1 MSNSMPIQPLI
12 LHRLPFAGLGRLLA
26 IVAIALTTMA
36 GSSLQAEPIVPT
48 SPATD
53 PASMIRV
60 LLRQA
65 PGLHPEVL
73 RLGLSAMNAAAG
85 RGLITR
91 KDLLTVIDYSLPST
105 TPRLFTFDLPSRKL
119 LFRELVAHGKNS
131 GDNKTTHFSNAPDS
145 LETSLGLFVTA
156 GTYFGRDGYSLR
168 LRGLEKGFNDL
179 AWSRN
184 IVMHGASYVSEATAQ
199 LLGRLGRSFGCPA
212 VPKAIAPAMIDTL
225 KGGTAVFAYYPDAT
239 WLHESTFLR

>member
-1 MSNSMPIQPLI
+1 MSIQLEKP
-12 LHRLPFAGLGRLLA
+12 HRRSFTGLGRLLA
-26 IVAIALTTMA
+26 IVATALATMA
-36 GSSLQAEPIVPT
+36 GSSVQAEPNAAA
-48 SPATD
+48 PAGS
-53 PASMIRV
+53 ASLIGA
-60 LLRQA
+60 LLQQA
-65 PGLHPEVL
+65 PQLHPEVL
-73 RLGLSAMNAAAG
+73 RLGLNAMNAAAD
-85 RGLITR
+85 RGLVTR

-105 TPRLFTFDLPSRKL
+105 TPRLFTFDLASQKL

-131 GDNKTTHFSNAPDS
+131 GDNTTTHFSNAPDS

-184 IVMHGASYVSEATAQ
+184 IVMHGASYVSVATAK

-212 VPKAIAPAMIDTL
+212 VPNEIAPAMIDSL
-225 KGGTAVFAYYPDAT
+225 KGGTAIFAYYPDAT

>member
-1 MSNSMPIQPLI
+1 MSIQSEKPRGRSLT
-12 LHRLPFAGLGRLLA
+12 GLGRLLA

-36 GSSLQAEPIVPT
+36 GSSVQAEPKAAA
-48 SPATD
+48 SPAS
-53 PASMIRV
+53 PASLIRA
-60 LLRQA
+60 LLKQA
-65 PGLHPEVL
+65 PQLHPEVL
-73 RLGLSAMNAAAG
+73 RLGLNAMKAAAD
-85 RGLITR
+85 RGLVTR

-105 TPRLFTFDLPSRKL
+105 TPRLFTFDLPSQKL

-131 GDNKTTHFSNAPDS
+131 GDNATTRFSNAPDS
-145 LETSLGLFVTA
+145 LQTSLGLFVTA

-184 IVMHGASYVSEATAQ
+184 IVMHGASYVSEATAR

-212 VPKAIAPAMIDTL
+212 VPKEIAPAMIDSL
-225 KGGTAVFAYYPDAT
+225 KGGTAIFAYYPDAT
-239 WLHESTFLR
+239 WLHESTLLR